1 MELANGYHGEGAYVK
16 GTFALY
22 EGDKLQILVGQEGS
36 YDNYGNYGGGG
47 GGGSLLLKA
56 QAMETRPHLSLLVV
70 AVAVDIIVEIM

>member
-1 MELANGYHGEGAYVK
+1 MYGEGAYVK

-47 GGGSLLLKA
+47 GGGSFVA
-56 QAMETRPHLSLLVV
+56 QGTSYGNATHLSLLVV

>member
-1 MELANGYHGEGAYVK
+1 MVLNMHGDYGEGAYVK

-36 YDNYGNYGGGG
+36 YDKYATVVVVVVVV
-47 GGGSLLLKA
+47 LLRKA

-70 AVAVDIIVEIM
+70 VVAVDIIVEIM